1 MSDNELPLETHST
14 LSKAEW
20 RARLLAERADVPV
33 GVQVSEAL
41 AIAAAARALPGI
53 GAGATVCCYVPFGS
67 EPGSIALVE
76 AVATT
81 GARVLLPVVPDV
93 PGPLL
98 WAGYEGPASLVAGRW
113 RGLRE
118 PSGPRLSPA
127 AIAEATAILVPAL
140 AVDRSG
146 VRLGRGAGFYDRSLP
161 LAAADARLIA
171 VVRDGEVVPRLPAEE
186 HDARMSAA
194 LTPGRGL
201 MVLPGGRPV

>member
-1 MSDNELPLETHST
+1 MALSDNELPLETHST

-20 RARLLAERADVPV
+20 RARLLAERADAPV
-33 GVQVSEAL
+33 GVHVSEAR
-41 AIAAAARALPGI
+41 AIAATVRELPGI
-53 GAGATVCCYVPFGS
+53 GTGTTACCYVPFGS
-67 EPGSIALVE
+67 EPGSLALVD
-76 AVATT
+76 ALAAT

-93 PGPLL
+93 PGPLR
-98 WAGYEGPASLVAGRW
+98 WAGYAGRTSLVPGRW

-118 PSGPRLSPA
+118 PSGPRLPA
-127 AIAEATAILVPAL
+127 AVIAEAAVVLVPAL

-171 VVRDGEVVPRLPAEE
+171 VVRDSELVPRLPAEE
-186 HDARMSAA
+186 HDVRMSAA

-201 MVLPGGRPV
+201 IVLAED